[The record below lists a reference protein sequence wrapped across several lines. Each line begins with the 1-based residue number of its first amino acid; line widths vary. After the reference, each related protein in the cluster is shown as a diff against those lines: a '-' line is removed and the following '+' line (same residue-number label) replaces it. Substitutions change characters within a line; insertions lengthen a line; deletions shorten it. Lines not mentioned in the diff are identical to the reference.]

1 MNKPTENVAAKAAS
15 GSGLGGPILRRVGL
29 AAVAGAALL
38 AALLTWWP
46 ALAAHEVTEDAYV
59 DGNVVQVTPQVTGTI
74 NFIAADSTDFVT
86 AGQPLVRL
94 NRLDAELAL
103 ARAESQLAKAVR
115 LARAQYASASQMKA
129 NVALRRADLSKA
141 AGDLD
146 RRKQLA
152 AGGGISGEDVRH
164 AEEALRTASA
174 ALVVAQQ
181 QQLGS
186 AALVDGTTVATHPEV
201 LSAASQ
207 VRDACIAL
215 ERTRLSAPV
224 SGIVTRRNAQ
234 LGQRVAAGTVLMSI
248 VPLDHVW
255 ISANFKESQL
265 RYIRIGQTV
274 KVTSD
279 LYGSAVAYTGRV
291 VGQEAGTGSAFSLL
305 PAQNATG
312 NWIKV
317 VQRVPV
323 RIVLDKGQL
332 AAHPLKL
339 GLSMRVDVDI
349 RDQSGPATAL
359 ATSPRQSYS
368 TDVYANEEQQAE
380 QLVREIIQANSGMP
394 LSAS

>member
-1 MNKPTENVAAKAAS
+1 
-15 GSGLGGPILRRVGL
+15 
-29 AAVAGAALL
+29 
-38 AALLTWWP
+38 
-46 ALAAHEVTEDAYV
+46 
-59 DGNVVQVTPQVTGTI
+59 
-74 NFIAADSTDFVT
+74 
-86 AGQPLVRL
+86 
-94 NRLDAELAL
+94 
-103 ARAESQLAKAVR
+103 
-115 LARAQYASASQMKA
+115 MKA

-207 VRDACIAL
+207 VRDAYIAL

-323 RIVLDKGQL
+323 RIVLNKGQL

-359 ATSPRQSYS
+359 ATSPRQLYS